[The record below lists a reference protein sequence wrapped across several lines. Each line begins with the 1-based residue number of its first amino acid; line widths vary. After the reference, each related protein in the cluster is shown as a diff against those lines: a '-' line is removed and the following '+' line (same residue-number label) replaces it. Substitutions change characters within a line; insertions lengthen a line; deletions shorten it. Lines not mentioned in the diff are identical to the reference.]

1 MTSTPDPAATTASP
15 LAYERTSQFL
25 EGGRR
30 RMRSIVTPEGV
41 PVRVEIA
48 DYGERLVAF
57 ALDLVI
63 WLLIAL
69 VIYVPFLAVI
79 GKTRGSLIAIAIALF
94 IFFFIRNLYFIY
106 FELAWRGATPGKRIV
121 GLRVIDRNGGPL
133 VAPAVIARNLTRE
146 VEMFIP
152 VGVLMEG
159 GQSVTGAVNWQALA
173 ALAWVL
179 FCLAIPISN
188 RDRMRGGDLIAGTMV
203 IALPKRV
210 LLGDLVERT
219 LQFTFA
225 PAQLQAYGAF
235 ELQVLEELLR
245 RPDSPENAAVF
256 ADVCD
261 KICRKIGWTDPVS
274 RNDTAVFLRD
284 FYTAQRAF
292 LEREQLFG
300 KAKADKF
307 TAPAA
312 SA

>member
-1 MTSTPDPAATTASP
+1 MTAPDSAAAAP
-15 LAYERTSQFL
+15 LPAYERTSQFL

-30 RMRSIVTPEGV
+30 RKREIVTPEGV
-41 PVRVEIA
+41 PVTVEIA

-57 ALDLVI
+57 TIDLVI
-63 WLLIAL
+63 WLLVAL
-69 VIYVPFLAVI
+69 AIYLPLLSLI
-79 GKTRGSLIAIAIALF
+79 GRTRGSLIVFSIALF
-94 IFFFIRNLYFIY
+94 IFFFVRNLYFVY
-106 FELAWRGATPGKRIV
+106 FELAWRGTTPGKRLI

-152 VGVLMEG
+152 LGALLLG
-159 GQSVTGAVNWQALA
+159 GSSINGIDWKEIAIV
-173 ALAWVL
+173 AWVL
-179 FCLAIPISN
+179 FCLAIPVSN

-210 LLGDLVERT
+210 LLGDLVEHS
-219 LQFTFA
+219 LQFTFV

-245 RPDSPENAAVF
+245 RPESAETAAVLQ
-256 ADVCD
+256 DVGD
-261 KICRKIGWTDPVS
+261 KICRKIGWTAPLS
-274 RNDTAVFLRD
+274 RNDVPAFLRD

-292 LEREQLFG
+292 LEREQLYG
-300 KAKADKF
+300 KSKADKY